1 MGIRRLAWLLL
12 LRRLAWLARLR
23 HHCLW
28 WWRLLRVWRD
38 RLLRRDRPGRQL
50 RLLRRRLLLL
60 LLEMGICRMCRC
72 GMTSRMI
79 MWRRRAWIRSA
90 GLRAYALKVS
100 R

>member
-12 LRRLAWLARLR
+12 LRRRTAWLARLR

-38 RLLRRDRPGRQL
+38 RLLRRDRSGRQL

-60 LLEMGICRMCRC
+60 LLEMGICRMRRC
-72 GMTSRMI
+72 GMARMI
-79 MWRRRAWIRSA
+79 LWWRAWT
-90 GLRAYALKVS
+90 L
-100 R
+100 